1 MLSEEFIAA
10 VERAFS
16 MEGFDLKV
24 EFRDVEEWDEAI
36 FFTKS
41 MISEKNLSFVS
52 YHHTFK
58 VEFLLENGNLISLT
72 YKPGG
77 YTDGNSY

>member
-10 VERAFS
+10 VERVFTLK
-16 MEGFDLKV
+16 GFDLNV
-24 EFRDVEEWDEAI
+24 EFRDVESWDEAI

-41 MISEKNLSFVS
+41 MISEKGVNYVS

-58 VEFLLENGNLISLT
+58 VEFLIENGNLISLT
-72 YKPGG
+72 FKPGG
-77 YTDGNSY
+77 FYGDAY